1 MDLSTRHW
9 WIIVTVLLIAAAAG
23 VGVPIALKISAGASI
38 DERLEFASRLL
49 QEVPLIDGHNDL
61 PWNIRKFLH
70 NRLKDFKFGEDLRNV
85 SPWST
90 SAWSHTDL
98 PRLKQGHV
106 AAQVSRFK
114 PFHIY
119 FTRYCNIAMKI
130 ASLLR
135 IKYSD
140 YFIELP
146 LLDEIIN
153 CQISKIF

>member
-1 MDLSTRHW
+1 MELSTRHW

-23 VGVPIALKISAGASI
+23 VGVPIALKISAGASF

-70 NRLKDFKFGEDLRNV
+70 NRLKDFKFDEGLKNV
-85 SPWST
+85 SPWAT

-106 AAQVSRFK
+106 AAQVR
-114 PFHIY
+114 
-119 FTRYCNIAMKI
+119 
-130 ASLLR
+130 
-135 IKYSD
+135 
-140 YFIELP
+140 
-146 LLDEIIN
+146 
-153 CQISKIF
+153 